1 MVEVIW
7 EERVAGVRLNRPE
20 VRNAWNPE
28 MIRRMIS
35 VFGSISPGETQAMVI
50 RGNGGSFSAGADLKW
65 LKNSGTLTFDEN
77 LAENRMISDL
87 MESFRNIPVPVIA
100 VAEGS
105 VFGGALGLLSLSDWV
120 LAETS
125 TRFSFSEV
133 RLGLAPAIIMPYVF
147 RRISPVKARQLM
159 LTGKVFTAPEAREC
173 GLADFCGTRAEIESE
188 LNQIL
193 GVLRSMPGQS
203 LTEIKRLA
211 SRITGGPGNDTIDMT
226 LRSLA
231 RLKGSDEAQSRLNDF
246 INR

>member
-1 MVEVIW
+1 MVEVTTDNEITFIS
-7 EERVAGVRLNRPE
+7 LNRPE

-28 MIRRMIS
+28 MIQKMIS
-35 VFGSISPGETQAMVI
+35 VFGSISTGETQAMVI

-65 LKNSGTLTFDEN
+65 LKNSGTLTLDEN

-147 RRISPVKARQLM
+147 RRINPIKARQLM
-159 LTGKVFTAPEAREC
+159 LTGKVFTALEAREC
-173 GLADFCGTRAEIESE
+173 GLADLCGSRAEIESE
-188 LNQIL
+188 LNQIIS
-193 GVLRSMPGQS
+193 VLRNMPNQS
-203 LTEIKRLA
+203 LAEIKRLA
-211 SRITGGPGNDTIDMT
+211 GRIAGGPGEDVIDMT
-226 LRSLA
+226 IRSLA
-231 RLKGSDEAQSRLNDF
+231 RLKSSEEAQSRLNDF